1 MTNIQSFKYACFV
14 WLTAVVV
21 GSFILSIALHTVYAT
36 FLALA
41 FSGVFSIPSFF
52 IFWLIANYLGK
63 RSTGI
68 INIKGAL
75 SIIAIVLTILPMYF
89 FGFASINLEI
99 VLPYIFSTLLGVW
112 IHKLKGI
119 SEEDNNNISN
129 NILDSDI

>member
-1 MTNIQSFKYACFV
+1 MTSIQSFKYACFV

-21 GSFILSIALHTVYAT
+21 GSFILSIALNIGDTI
-36 FLALA
+36 FLAMV

-63 RSTGI
+63 RSISI

-89 FGFASINLEI
+89 FGFATTDLQII
-99 VLPYIFSTLLGVW
+99 LPYIFATLLGVW
-112 IHKLKGI
+112 IHKLNGI
-119 SEEDNNNISN
+119 SEDNNKISD